1 MRVLEYPKVG
11 ETLYFDTLPNGL
23 SLAVAV
29 KPGYTRSY
37 AAFTTN
43 YGGAD
48 RRFRYGGDFID
59 TPMGVA
65 HFLEH
70 KMFDMPD
77 GDNALS
83 ALAAN
88 GAQPNAYTSS
98 GLTCYHFEST
108 DHFYDNLRLL
118 LRFVSTPYFTDE
130 SVAKEQGIIGQEIR
144 MCDDSPDYVIYDELM
159 RCLYDHHPIRDSV
172 AGTVESIALIT
183 PETLY
188 RCHSIFYNPGNMCLA
203 VAGDV
208 DPETVRAIALET
220 LPAAAG
226 EVPGRDYGAPEGL
239 LPARPRFSRA
249 MAVSA
254 PQFIVGVKLTPGL
267 SGDALLRQ
275 KLVSGIAINYLYG
288 ASSPFY
294 SRLYAEGLLN
304 ADFFV
309 DADSAAGTVTLL
321 AGGESRDPEKV
332 LAEMLAAAADCA
344 SSGLDPAYFSRVMR
358 SGYGAR
364 VRALSSFS
372 GLCAS
377 LTDGAFG
384 GYNAMDAFAMTET
397 ITAEELRAF
406 IAENL
411 TAERA
416 AMSVIDP
423 LPADAGRDDPGA
435 PVGRDAHIAPQPAP
449 APVGRDAHI
458 APLPTPDT
466 EVTTDA

>member
-1 MRVLEYPKVG
+1 MRKLEYAKIG
-11 ETLYFDTLPNGL
+11 ETLWLDVLPNGL
-23 SLAVAV
+23 RLAVAV
-29 KPGYTRSY
+29 KPGYTRAF
-37 AAFTTN
+37 AAFTTL

-59 TPMGVA
+59 TPAGVA

-83 ALAAN
+83 TLAAN
-88 GAQPNAYTSS
+88 GAQPNAYTAS
-98 GLTCYHFEST
+98 GVTCYHFEST
-108 DHFYDNLRLL
+108 DNFYDNLRML

-144 MCDDSPDYVIYDELM
+144 MCEDSPDYVIYDELM

-172 AGTVESIALIT
+172 AGTVESIAEIT

-188 RCHSIFYNPGNMCLA
+188 RCHKIFYNPGNMVLA

-208 DPETVRAIALET
+208 DPELVRAIAQEI
-220 LPAAAG
+220 LPAEAG
-226 EVPGRDYGAPEGL
+226 EVPGRDYGEPEGL
-239 LPARPRFSRA
+239 VPAKPRFARA

-254 PQFIVGVKLTPGL
+254 PQMLCGVKLPPSL
-267 SGDALLRQ
+267 RGDYLLRQ
-275 KLVSGIAINYLYG
+275 KLVSGIALNYLYSQ
-288 ASSPFY
+288 SSPLY
-294 SRLYAEGLLN
+294 SRLYAEGLVN

-309 DADSAAGTVTLL
+309 DSDSAAETVTLL
-321 AGGESRDPEKV
+321 VGGETRDPERV
-332 LAEMLAAAADCA
+332 LAELQSAAAEAA
-344 SSGLDPAYFSRVMR
+344 KAGLDPAYFSRCMR

-364 VRALSSFS
+364 VRSLSSFS

-397 ITAEELRAF
+397 ITAGEVRAF
-406 IAENL
+406 IADHL
-411 TAERA
+411 APPERW

-423 LPADAGRDDPGA
+423 LPGADKEATADA
-435 PVGRDAHIAPQPAP
+435 
-449 APVGRDAHI
+449 
-458 APLPTPDT
+458 
-466 EVTTDA
+466 

>member
-1 MRVLEYPKVG
+1 MRRIDYPGVG
-11 ETLYFDTLPNGL
+11 ETLFLDTLPNGL
-23 SLAVAV
+23 KLLVAV

-48 RRFRYGGDFID
+48 RRFRFGGDFID

-98 GLTCYHFEST
+98 GLTCYHFESA

-118 LRFVSTPYFTDE
+118 LRFVSTPYFTDA

-144 MCDDSPDYVIYDELM
+144 MCEDSPDYVIYDELM

-172 AGTVESIALIT
+172 AGTVESIAEIT

-188 RCHSIFYNPGNMCLA
+188 RCHGIFYNPGNMCLA

-226 EVPGRDYGAPEGL
+226 EVPGRDYGEPEGL
-239 LPARPRFSRA
+239 TPAKPRFTKA

-254 PQFIVGVKLTPGL
+254 PQFLVGFKLAPGL
-267 SGDALLRQ
+267 TGEALLRQ
-275 KLVSGIAINYLYG
+275 KLVSGVAINYLWSQ
-288 ASSPFY
+288 SSPFY

-304 ADFFV
+304 TDFFV
-309 DADSAAGTVTLL
+309 DADSAAGTVTIL
-321 AGGESRDPEKV
+321 AGGESRAPETV
-332 LAEMLAAAADCA
+332 LAEMLSAAADA
-344 SSGLDPAYFSRVMR
+344 AKGGLDPACFSRVMR
-358 SGYGAR
+358 AGYGAR

-397 ITAEELRAF
+397 ITAEEIRAF

-411 TAERA
+411 TADRA

-423 LPADAGRDDPGA
+423 LPAPDAENTP
-435 PVGRDAHIAPQPAP
+435 PVGRGLAPGNGAP
-449 APVGRDAHI
+449 
-458 APLPTPDT
+458 
-466 EVTTDA
+466 EVTNNA

>member
-1 MRVLEYPKVG
+1 MRRIDYSGVG
-11 ETLYFDTLPNGL
+11 ETLFLDTLPNGL
-23 SLAVAV
+23 KLLVAV

-48 RRFRYGGDFID
+48 RRFRFGGDFID

-98 GLTCYHFEST
+98 GLTCYHFESA

-118 LRFVSTPYFTDE
+118 LRFVSTPYFTDA

-144 MCDDSPDYVIYDELM
+144 MCEDSPDYVIYDELM

-172 AGTVESIALIT
+172 AGTVESIAEIT

-188 RCHSIFYNPGNMCLA
+188 RCHGIFYNPGNMCLA
-203 VAGDV
+203 VAGDL

-220 LPAAAG
+220 LPAEAG

-239 LPARPRFSRA
+239 EPAKPRFTKA

-254 PQFIVGVKLTPGL
+254 PQFLVGLKLVPGL
-267 SGDALLRQ
+267 TGEALLRQ
-275 KLVSGIAINYLYG
+275 KLVSGAALHYLWSQ
-288 ASSPFY
+288 SSPFY

-304 ADFFV
+304 TDFFA
-309 DADSAAGTVTLL
+309 DADSAAGTVTILV
-321 AGGESRDPEKV
+321 GGESRAPETV
-332 LAEMLAAAADCA
+332 
-344 SSGLDPAYFSRVMR
+344 R
-358 SGYGAR
+358 S
-364 VRALSSFS
+364 
-372 GLCAS
+372 
-377 LTDGAFG
+377 
-384 GYNAMDAFAMTET
+384 
-397 ITAEELRAF
+397 
-406 IAENL
+406 
-411 TAERA
+411 
-416 AMSVIDP
+416 
-423 LPADAGRDDPGA
+423 
-435 PVGRDAHIAPQPAP
+435 
-449 APVGRDAHI
+449 
-458 APLPTPDT
+458 
-466 EVTTDA
+466 

>member
-1 MRVLEYPKVG
+1 MQRLDYPKVG
-11 ETLYFDTLPNGL
+11 ETLWLDTLPNGL
-23 SLAVAV
+23 RLAVAV

-37 AAFTTN
+37 AAFTTC

-48 RRFRYGGDFID
+48 RRFRYGGEFID

-77 GDNALS
+77 GDNAL
-83 ALAAN
+83 ATLAAN

-108 DHFYDNLRLL
+108 DNFFDNLREL

-172 AGTVESIALIT
+172 AGTVESIAEIT

-188 RCHSIFYNPGNMCLA
+188 RCHKIFYNPGNMVLT

-208 DPETVRAIALET
+208 DPEAVRALALEV
-220 LPAAAG
+220 LPGEAG
-226 EVPGRDYGAPEGL
+226 EVPLSDYGEPEGL
-239 LPARPRFSRA
+239 EPVKPRFEKA

-254 PQFIVGVKLTPGL
+254 PQFLVGVKLTPGL
-267 SGDALLRQ
+267 TGDALLRQ
-275 KLVSGIAINYLYG
+275 KLVSGLALHYLYG
-288 ASSPFY
+288 QSSPFF

-321 AGGESRDPEKV
+321 AGGESRDPEAV
-332 LAEMLAAAADCA
+332 LGEMMRTAADA
-344 SSGLDPAYFSRVMR
+344 AKDGLDPAYFSRTLR
-358 SGYGAR
+358 AGYGGR

-384 GYNAMDAFAMTET
+384 GYNAMDAFAMSATL
-397 ITAEELRAF
+397 TAEEIRSF

-411 TAERA
+411 TPERA
-416 AMSVIDP
+416 AMSVIN
-423 LPADAGRDDPGA
+423 
-435 PVGRDAHIAPQPAP
+435 PVGRDASPVPPPAGEGAAAAAGEGEPDHMAAPEEVSP
-449 APVGRDAHI
+449 DA
-458 APLPTPDT
+458 
-466 EVTTDA
+466 

>member
-208 DPETVRAIALET
+208 DPETVRAIAMEL
-220 LPAAAG
+220 LPPEAG

-239 LPARPRFSRA
+239 EPAKPRFSKA

-254 PQFIVGVKLTPGL
+254 PQFIVGFKLTPGL
-267 SGDALLRQ
+267 TGDALLRQ
-275 KLVSGIAINYLYG
+275 KLVSGVAINYLYSQ
-288 ASSPFY
+288 SSPLY

-304 ADFFV
+304 TDFFV

-332 LAEMLAAAADCA
+332 LSEMLSAAADA
-344 SSGLDPAYFSRVMR
+344 AENGLDPAYFSRVMR

-384 GYNAMDAFAMTET
+384 LYNAMDAFAMTET
-397 ITAEELRAF
+397 ITTEEIRAF
-406 IAENL
+406 IAENI
-411 TAERA
+411 TPSRA
-416 AMSVIDP
+416 AMSVITP
-423 LPADAGRDDPGA
+423 MASE
-435 PVGRDAHIAPQPAP
+435 AP
-449 APVGRDAHI
+449 AKEV
-458 APLPTPDT
+458 APH
-466 EVTTDA
+466 A

>member
-1 MRVLEYPKVG
+1 MQRLDYPKVG

-23 SLAVAV
+23 SLAVAR

-77 GDNALS
+77 GDNAL
-83 ALAAN
+83 ATLAAN

-108 DHFYDNLRLL
+108 DNFYDNLRML

-130 SVAKEQGIIGQEIR
+130 SVQKEQGIIGQEIR

-172 AGTVESIALIT
+172 AGTVESIAEIT
-183 PETLY
+183 PEVLY
-188 RCHSIFYNPGNMCLA
+188 RCHKIFYNPGNMCLA

-220 LPAAAG
+220 LPAASG
-226 EVPGRDYGAPEGL
+226 EIPGRDYGAPEGL
-239 LPARPRFSRA
+239 TPAKPRFAKA

-267 SGDALLRQ
+267 TGDALLRQ
-275 KLVSGIAINYLYG
+275 KLVSGVAINYLYSQ
-288 ASSPFY
+288 SSPFY

-304 ADFFV
+304 TDFFV

-332 LAEMLAAAADCA
+332 YAEMLAAAADCA
-344 SSGLDPAYFSRVMR
+344 KNGLDPAYFSRVMR

-416 AMSVIDP
+416 AMSVITP
-423 LPADAGRDDPGA
+423 LAAPIDCGPGA
-435 PVGRDAHIAPQPAP
+435 CPRQTGDTDADQTE
-449 APVGRDAHI
+449 
-458 APLPTPDT
+458 LPGASPRPT
-466 EVTTDA
+466 EVKSHA